1 MLAKSSLSSPS
12 DILPLRWSKEA
23 YLAIWDQAIWQS
35 GQSGNQAIWQ
45 SGNLAIWD
53 LAIWQSGNLAIWHSG
68 IWAIQQSGDQAIW
81 LRQSGNLGNP
91 PRPRVVRFSS
101 WGRSVFDLGSMFRHS
116 AANSAP
122 FWGRS
127 SVDLDMALFGTLS
140 QEIHEI

>member
-1 MLAKSSLSSPS
+1 MCRNDHLMWMCRSDGSDEADPAHLQWSDRYGIDQDQGLSH
-12 DILPLRWSKEA
+12 L
-23 YLAIWDQAIWQS
+23 
-35 GQSGNQAIWQ
+35 
-45 SGNLAIWD
+45 
-53 LAIWQSGNLAIWHSG
+53 WQSGNLAIWHSG

-91 PRPRVVRFSS
+91 PRPRVVRFSR